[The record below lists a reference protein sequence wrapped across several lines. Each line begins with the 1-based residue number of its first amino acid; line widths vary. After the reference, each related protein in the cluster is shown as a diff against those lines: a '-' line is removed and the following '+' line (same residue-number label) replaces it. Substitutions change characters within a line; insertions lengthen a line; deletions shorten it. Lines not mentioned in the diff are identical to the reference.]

1 MNQRDLAWLRSA
13 SAPLRNRNLVFSLV
27 FTGLLVLEEAAINAL
42 AAASGYWMTS
52 TTSLW
57 LVVTGLY
64 FRPPIALHRNQYDK
78 KPRIQVSNYK
88 PEASFSTSQ
97 LMNY

>member
-1 MNQRDLAWLRSA
+1 
-13 SAPLRNRNLVFSLV
+13 V
-27 FTGLLVLEEAAINAL
+27 FTGLVVLEEVAINAL

-57 LVVTGLY
+57 LIVTGLY
-64 FRPPIALHRNQYDK
+64 FRPPIALHQNQYYK

-97 LMNY
+97 LINH